1 MVIFQYITRLPPT
14 LYWYSFLFPMSTG
27 SSELVVDQSFVA
39 ISLFEFSRMVKT
51 ARHDLQMDILLA
63 FCDL

>member
-1 MVIFQYITRLPPT
+1 
-14 LYWYSFLFPMSTG
+14 MSTG